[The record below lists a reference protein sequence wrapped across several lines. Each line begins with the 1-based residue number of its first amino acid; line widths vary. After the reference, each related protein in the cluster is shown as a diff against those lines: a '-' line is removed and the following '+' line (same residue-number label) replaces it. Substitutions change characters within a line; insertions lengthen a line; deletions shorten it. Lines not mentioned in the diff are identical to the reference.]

1 MESYYSECMNPFLL
15 IAQIG
20 MLLVGL
26 VAVLW
31 WKINKKVKWKYF
43 CFGALLWIIAIVPK
57 VIMDFTVSAYLLVWL
72 SSYGIAAML
81 VGMGL
86 YVGLRT
92 GFFESGFS
100 YLAIAKTK
108 FRKMKLNEALAF
120 GIGFGSIEAI
130 AIGLIGLISM
140 LVLISNPALVE
151 LLPPAQQ
158 AALDL
163 PTILVF
169 APIIERTAAVMI
181 HVFSSMLVVYAVV
194 KRKINYLF
202 ISILFKTLVDG
213 IIPLLTYAF
222 DLTTVTGIYMIE
234 IPFVVL
240 GVLAFYGTKLV
251 AKKF

>member
-1 MESYYSECMNPFLL
+1 MNPFLL

-31 WKINKKVKWKYF
+31 WKRNKKVKWKYF
-43 CFGALLWIIAIVPK
+43 AFGALLWVIAIVPK
-57 VIMDFTVSAYLLVWL
+57 VIMDLAISSYFLVWL
-72 SSYGIAAML
+72 SAYGLVAML
-81 VGMGL
+81 VGMSL

-130 AIGLIGLISM
+130 AIGFIGLIDM
-140 LVLISNPALVE
+140 LVLISNPGLVE
-151 LLPPAQQ
+151 LLSPAQQ

-169 APIIERTAAVMI
+169 APIIERASALMI
-181 HVFSSMLVVYAVV
+181 HVFGSMLVIYAVG

-213 IIPLLTYAF
+213 MIPLLTYVF
-222 DLTTVTGIYMIE
+222 DLTTVAGMYMVE
-234 IPFVVL
+234 IPIVVL
-240 GVLAFYGTKLV
+240 GVLAFYGTKYI